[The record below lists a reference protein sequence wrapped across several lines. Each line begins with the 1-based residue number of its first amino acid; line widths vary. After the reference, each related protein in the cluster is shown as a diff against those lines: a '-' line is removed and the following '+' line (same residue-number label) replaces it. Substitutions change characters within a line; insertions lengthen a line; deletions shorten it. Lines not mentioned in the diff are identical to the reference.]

1 MAEEVRMHE
10 SAATEGGDAPQADAT
25 IWDELN
31 AWGQVLPDWQRFI
44 VSHAVRD
51 GQLSDERVEEAYRL
65 FVREKELDNG
75 NEDLPEIPASV
86 TGRASAVVSPLI
98 LRELRS
104 LKCVNA
110 IPESA
115 CINFD
120 PKLTVIYGQNG
131 AGKSGFARVLSSACF
146 SRSSPQIIANIYDEN
161 ASDSPAS
168 AEFVIEEAGESG
180 EVQFAVGDE
189 HANLRRISVFDSSV
203 ARIHL
208 AGENELGF
216 QPAGFDV
223 FDETVRVIGLI
234 VAKLEADIAARTRP
248 NKFDQLFTDE
258 GTVAEKITGLNAAS
272 DLAELRT
279 LSVFGEP
286 EQNRL
291 AEVVRR
297 EKELLA
303 NSPAEMLKALAAA
316 KVDIEALQKKVD
328 EIGATLGKDTV
339 TVARNLLDA
348 HKAAVLG
355 AVKAGS
361 DTVSHPK
368 LTQTGSDTWDSFV
381 FANRALGQ
389 LESDTYPTEGDPCLL
404 CHRPLDAPSAALI
417 RRMWSYLD
425 HEARAAAVAA
435 DKAVSEYVEE
445 LREKDVNLLP
455 PDSRIRADL
464 SKMSPTLITEI
475 DEASAVFAARRDLL
489 AKALDDGQADQLP
502 SDDLELPT
510 EVLANAL
517 EEIVLQEAALR
528 DGEFDK
534 LTAQLKA
541 EHITLRQRQVLSKNI
556 DDVVTFVEDM
566 KWSAKARD
574 AKPNPRFVTDK
585 QRALFQTLIEGAYKN
600 RLKEEC
606 GKLDCS
612 LPVEFKAR
620 GAAGRTLR
628 GLKAKGGHKPDEI
641 FSEGEQRA
649 LALADFLTEVNL
661 NPASAAVVFDDPVTS
676 LDHERKRA
684 IAARLV
690 EEAAARQV
698 VVFTHDLVF
707 LTMLSDVAETADV
720 SCLGHWVERKGDV
733 PGYVNVDE
741 TPANTRV
748 YRKTSKANEFLT
760 RAREASGREKVDLV
774 RSGAGALRRTI
785 EEVVVFHL
793 FKDTVRRW
801 NEQIRLGC
809 IRKINWSNELA
820 DEVIALQDETS
831 RLLEGHSNSEEF
843 AGAMPDVD
851 ELAKLIARVDKL
863 IDVAKVERA

>member
-10 SAATEGGDAPQADAT
+10 SAATEGEDVPQADAT

-31 AWGQVLPDWQRFI
+31 KWGETLADWQRFI
-44 VSHAVRD
+44 ISYAVRD
-51 GQLSDERVEEAYRL
+51 GQLSNERVEEAYRL
-65 FVREKELDNG
+65 FLREKELDNG

-86 TGRASAVVSPLI
+86 TGRASVGVGPL
-98 LRELRS
+98 LLQELKS
-104 LKCVNA
+104 LKYVNA
-110 IPESA
+110 IPGSA
-115 CINFD
+115 RITFG
-120 PKLTVIYGQNG
+120 PELTVIYGQNG
-131 AGKSGFARVLSSACF
+131 AGKSGFARLLSSACF
-146 SRSSPQIIANIYDEN
+146 SRSNPQIIANIYEEKMPDE
-161 ASDSPAS
+161 PAS
-168 AEFVIEEAGESG
+168 AEFVIEREG
-180 EVQFAVGDE
+180 EVGELAFTVGDE
-189 HANLRRISVFDSSV
+189 HADLKRISIFDASV

-208 AGENELGF
+208 AKENELGF

-223 FDETVRVIGLI
+223 FTEAARVIGLI
-234 VAKLEADIAARTRP
+234 AAKLDADIAAKTRP
-248 NKFDQLFTDE
+248 NKFDQLFADE
-258 GTVAEKITGLNAAS
+258 GTVAEKIAGLNAAS

-286 EQNRL
+286 ERNRL
-291 AEVVRR
+291 AEVARR
-297 EKELLA
+297 ERELLA
-303 NSPAEMLKALAAA
+303 NSPVEMLKALAAA
-316 KVDIEALQKKVD
+316 KVDIEALQKKVA

-348 HKAAVLG
+348 HKAAVLE

-361 DTVSHPK
+361 DAVSHPK
-368 LTQTGSDTWDSFV
+368 LTQTGGDTWDSFV
-381 FANRALGQ
+381 FASRALGQ

-404 CHRPLDAPSAALI
+404 CHRPLDAPSATLI

-435 DKAVSEYVEE
+435 DEAVNEYVEG
-445 LREKDVNLLP
+445 LRAKDVNLLP
-455 PDSRIRADL
+455 SDSRIRADL
-464 SKMSPTLITEI
+464 SKVNPTLIAAI
-475 DEASAVFAARRDLL
+475 DEASAAFAARRDLL
-489 AKALDDGQADQLP
+489 AKALDDGHADQLP

-517 EEIVLQEAALR
+517 EETVCRETALQ

-534 LTAQLKA
+534 LIAQFKA
-541 EHITLRQRQVLSKNI
+541 DHVTLRQRQVLSKNI
-556 DDVVTFVEDM
+556 GDVVAFVEDM
-566 KWSAKARD
+566 KWVAMARD
-574 AKPNPRFVTDK
+574 VKPNSRFATDK
-585 QRALFQTLIEGAYKN
+585 MSALFQPLIVGAYEN
-600 RLKEEC
+600 HLKEEC
-606 GKLDCS
+606 EKLDCS
-612 LPVEFKAR
+612 LPVEFKAK
-620 GAAGRTLR
+620 GAAGKTLR

-661 NPASAAVVFDDPVTS
+661 NSASAAVVFDDPVTS
-676 LDHERKRA
+676 LDHERKRT
-684 IAARLV
+684 IATRLV

-707 LTMLSDVAETADV
+707 LTMLSDIAETADV

-733 PGYVNVDE
+733 PGHVSVDE

-748 YRKTSKANEFLT
+748 YRKTSKANEFLA
-760 RAREASGREKVDLV
+760 RARKASGGERVDLV

-809 IRKINWSNELA
+809 ISKINWSNEIA
-820 DEVIALQDETS
+820 DEVVALQDDTS
-831 RLLEGHSNSEEF
+831 RLLEGHSNSDEF
-843 AGAMPDVD
+843 AGAMPDIE

-863 IDVAKVERA
+863 IELAKAERT